1 MNYRMNPNSPDIREL
16 DNGLIGYFY
25 SLNQLEDIALRTM
38 YQSDSEKFREAANNR
53 PLNTSFKIVERSI

>member
-53 PLNTSFKIVERSI
+53 PLANFKIVERDI